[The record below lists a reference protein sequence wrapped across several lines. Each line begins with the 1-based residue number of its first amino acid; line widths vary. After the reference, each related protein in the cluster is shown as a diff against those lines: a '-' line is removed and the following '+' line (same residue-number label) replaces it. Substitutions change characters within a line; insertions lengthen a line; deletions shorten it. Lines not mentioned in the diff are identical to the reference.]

1 MQETAIWAEAPK
13 RTEVWVRTVKAMAE
27 VVQQEIMKGNT
38 EKAVQVREVVIVTQG
53 AEIMTATTGEVK
65 TAIKIKRN
73 LNSFERL

>member
-1 MQETAIWAEAPK
+1 
-13 RTEVWVRTVKAMAE
+13 MAE

-65 TAIKIKRN
+65 TAIKTKRN